1 VRRPATVTGVANST
15 KIDHLRAVPL
25 FGDCTKREFEQLAQ
39 AVEEISVPAG
49 TVLLEQG
56 RKGREAFV
64 IVHGRVTIRRDGR
77 KIATASVSEIVGEL
91 SLLDNGPRTA
101 TAVCVT
107 DCDLI
112 TLDHRHFRSVLES
125 SPAITSKLLAVLARR
140 IRERDRHTYG

>member
-1 VRRPATVTGVANST
+1 VATSS
-15 KIDHLRAVPL
+15 KIDHLHAVPL
-25 FGDCTKREFEQLAQ
+25 FADCTKREFQKIAQ
-39 AVEEISVPAG
+39 AVDEISLPAG
-49 TVLLEQG
+49 TVLVEEG

-64 IVHGRVTIRRDGR
+64 IVHGRVAIRRAGR
-77 KIATASVSEIVGEL
+77 KVATASVGEIVGEL

-101 TAVCVT
+101 TAVCET

-140 IRERDRHTYG
+140 VRDHDRRAYG

>member
-1 VRRPATVTGVANST
+1 VATST
-15 KIDHLRAVPL
+15 KIDHLRALPL
-25 FGDCTKREFEQLAQ
+25 FEGCTSREFQRIAQ
-39 AVEEISVPAG
+39 AVDEISVPAG
-49 TVLLEQG
+49 TELLVQG

-77 KIATASVSEIVGEL
+77 KIATASVGELVGEL

-101 TAVCVT
+101 SAVCET

-125 SPAITSKLLAVLARR
+125 SPTITSKMLAVLARR
-140 IRERDRHTYG
+140 VRERDRLTYG